1 MVVTLFEPGVS
12 VHVVG
17 VGGAGMSGLARL
29 LVESGAVVSG
39 SDLADS
45 SLLEALRTAGV
56 RVAIG
61 DDAANGANADVVLWS
76 PAIAS
81 DNVELVA
88 ARDRGATMLS
98 RAEVLAALGNVR
110 PVIGLTGTHGK
121 TTATSMMVHVMAADA
136 RDAGHLLGADVLG
149 VGANGHWG
157 SGDVILEVDESYG
170 TFSLL
175 APHALG
181 LLNVEADHLD
191 HYGTLAAL
199 ESAFAQLIDRTD
211 GPVVMWSDDAGC
223 QRVAHLA
230 SREVERVGTRNA
242 DTWRVSDVSVSRYD
256 AHFLLSGPDEVLEL
270 ALNVTGVHN
279 VADAAVAAVL
289 AMKLGVSRE
298 AIHSGLSNFR
308 GAPRRFELLGSW
320 RGVDVYESYAHLPG
334 EIAAI
339 LSATRAAGY
348 ERVTAVFQPHRVTRT
363 IALAD
368 DFAPSFD
375 LASIVIVTDIYSAGE
390 ANPTGV
396 SGQVI
401 ADAVTARGAGAT
413 TTYVASLDD
422 VPGALERVHD
432 ESDVVVLLGAG
443 DVASVATKLQG
454 LHR

>member
-1 MVVTLFEPGVS
+1 MLFDPGVS

-45 SLLEALRTAGV
+45 SQLESLRTLGV
-56 RVAIG
+56 TVAVG
-61 DDAANGANADVVLWS
+61 HDAVNVGHPDVVLWS
-76 PAIAS
+76 PAVAS

-88 ARDRGATMLS
+88 ARAGGATALS
-98 RAEVLAALGNVR
+98 RAEVFAALAQVR

-121 TTATSMMVHVMAADA
+121 TTATSMMVHVMAAA
-136 RDAGHLLGADVLG
+136 GRDAGHLLGADVLG

-199 ESAFAQLIDRTD
+199 ESAFAQLIDRTT
-211 GPVVMWSDDAGC
+211 GPVVTWSDDAGC

-230 SREVERVGTRNA
+230 TRDVVRVGTRNA
-242 DTWRVSDVSVSRYD
+242 DAWRVSDVAVSRSD
-256 AHFLLSGPDEVLEL
+256 AHFMLSGPDEVLEL
-270 ALNVTGVHN
+270 ALQVTGAHN
-279 VADAAVAAVL
+279 VADAAVVAVL
-289 AMKLGVSRE
+289 ARALEVSPD
-298 AIHSGLSNFR
+298 AVHSGLANFR
-308 GAPRRFELLGSW
+308 GAPRRFERLGSW

-334 EIAAI
+334 EISAI
-339 LSATRAAGY
+339 LSSTRAAGY
-348 ERVTAVFQPHRVTRT
+348 ERITAVFQPHRVTRT
-363 IALAD
+363 ISLAQ

-375 LASIVIVTDIYSAGE
+375 LASNVIVTDIYCAGE
-390 ANPTGV
+390 SNPTGV
-396 SGQVI
+396 TGEVVV
-401 ADAVTARGAGAT
+401 DAILARGAGAT
-413 TTYVASLDD
+413 TTYVASLDEI
-422 VPGALERVHD
+422 PAALERVHD

-443 DVASVATKLQG
+443 DVASVATTLKG
-454 LHR
+454 LR